1 MRDWLTMS
9 VKDQG
14 TTEARLEF
22 WRRASFALISVIIA
36 GLGLFFGVLW
46 NQVQD
51 NRGSIAGLHKE
62 IASLSELVMVNT
74 RAQRD
79 TTTQLAALTGQL
91 DVLLLLDLPQER
103 QE

>member
-1 MRDWLTMS
+1 MS
-9 VKDQG
+9 ANDQG
-14 TTEARLEF
+14 PIEARLEF
-22 WRRASFALISVIIA
+22 WRRASFALVSVIIA

-51 NRGSIAGLHKE
+51 NRGSIDGLHVK
-62 IASLSELVMVNT
+62 ITSLSELVMVNMQ
-74 RAQRD
+74 AQRD